1 VLLKPFVEYFRQVQ
15 TVIGQLH
22 DAYIEVYEEELLA
35 TTRANLRIRVRFLNQ
50 SLLEVNE
57 AIILEKGKINHLG
70 YRYHLQD
77 KDNKLIFRYDNTPH
91 YPDLQYFPE
100 HKHISNDVLPIQ
112 RPAIADVSKE
122 SQI

>member
-1 VLLKPFVEYFRQVQ
+1 VLLKPIVEYFRKVQ
-15 TVIGQLH
+15 IAIGQLP
-22 DAYIEVYEEELLA
+22 DAYVELYEEELLA

-77 KDNKLIFRYDNTPH
+77 RDNKLIFRYDNTPH
-91 YPDLQYFPE
+91 HPGLKHFPE
-100 HKHISNDVLPIQ
+100 HKHSSDNVLPTK
-112 RPAIADVSKE
+112 RPTIADVIKE